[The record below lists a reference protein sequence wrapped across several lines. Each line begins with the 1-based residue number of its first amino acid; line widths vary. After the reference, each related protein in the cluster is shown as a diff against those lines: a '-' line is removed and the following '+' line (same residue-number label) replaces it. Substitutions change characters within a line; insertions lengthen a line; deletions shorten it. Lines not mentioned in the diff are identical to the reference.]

1 MIIVSLHSIGLRIRV
16 KEVWRHASLTNE
28 SDKVT
33 EREREKGSGAHHEFG
48 KRECFGWSKGRQ
60 RESSDAWVLF
70 THGSCEKRVAIYSW
84 RFMSNI
90 LLWVS
95 ANSPALVQC
104 QRHPRVSNTHSVLQY
119 ALATSLVNA
128 NHLTLHPVL
137 IVLCTHFIPHP
148 LATRAAVHPLNHFL
162 FLKNTYLI

>member
-60 RESSDAWVLF
+60 RASSDAWVLF

-119 ALATSLVNA
+119 ALATSLVMNT
-128 NHLTLHPVL
+128 NHLTLHL
-137 IVLCTHFIPHP
+137 ISFFIPHTP
-148 LATRAAVHPLNHFL
+148 PSAAFPPKLNHFL